1 MNCSSNKKRAWQ
13 FDTGDILAKEMSEL
27 SIREANSINTHVSS
41 SQSNSSSHKSK
52 QAAKIIEG
60 KSIKSS
66 SLSSHLLSVE
76 NNFKFDK
83 YLNQLKDAL
92 ELFVRRNDPSRLLR
106 RTRVLLAKYTVQPSP
121 LHEAIEN
128 GHRQLALSLIEQII
142 DIPSPNRLL
151 EDCDEHGQTPV
162 LIAAKLNEKDI
173 LELILKQ
180 RSDLISQKDHQGNNL
195 FHFLADF
202 KDDQAAETIKTIL
215 TIFPNDVRLLLKEEN
230 QNHQTPMMIAQSNGN
245 EISLE
250 LLTHFLNSEEKC
262 Q

>member
-1 MNCSSNKKRAWQ
+1 MN
-13 FDTGDILAKEMSEL
+13 EL
-27 SIREANSINTHVSS
+27 SIKETNSINGHVPS

-52 QAAKIIEG
+52 QAAKTIEG
-60 KSIKSS
+60 KSINSS
-66 SLSSHLLSVE
+66 PLSSHLLSLE
-76 NNFKFDK
+76 NNCKFDK

-106 RTRVLLAKYTVQPSP
+106 RTRVLLAKYTAQPSP

-128 GHRQLALSLIEQII
+128 GHRQLALALIEQII

-151 EDCDEHGQTPV
+151 EDSDEHGQTPV

-180 RSDLISQKDHQGNNL
+180 RSDLIAQKDHQGNNL
-195 FHFLADF
+195 CHLLTDF

-215 TIFPNDVRLLLKEEN
+215 KMFPNDVRLLLKEEN
-230 QNHQTPMMIAQSNGN
+230 HNHQTPIMIAQSNGN
-245 EISLE
+245 EISRE
-250 LLTHFLNSEEKC
+250 LLTNFLNAEESGH
-262 Q
+262 